1 MTTQEK
7 QFLNYCVDL
16 KKQLIPY
23 KTNLQKCRIG
33 EPGDGGYVIAEIPG
47 IKYDALYSYGSNDNI
62 IFEKGFYEKYKVD
75 SFVYDHT
82 IDKITDK
89 PDYLHF
95 FKEGVSYEKTDD
107 MDTMDNQI
115 VKNNHQDCKNL
126 FMQIDIEG
134 HEWNV
139 LASTDRLKQ
148 FSQIVVEFHMFA
160 RHPNIIKILEK
171 INKDFVCVH
180 IHGTN
185 CPLNP
190 WFDGN
195 LPLCYEVTY
204 VRRDLVE
211 IIEKETESYPIK
223 GLDFPSDYKRPDLK
237 LDWWLNKGEYY
248 DI

>member
-7 QFLNYCVDL
+7 QFLNFCVDL

-23 KTNLQKCRIG
+23 KTNLKKVRIG
-33 EPGDGGYVIAEIPG
+33 EAGDGGYVIAEIPN
-47 IKYDALYSYGSNDNI
+47 IKYDALYSYGSDDNI
-62 IFEKGFYEKYKVD
+62 IFEKAFHEKYKVE

-89 PDYLHF
+89 PDYIHF
-95 FKEGVSYEKTDD
+95 FKEGVSHEKTND

-115 VKNNHQDCKNL
+115 VKNKHQDCKNL
-126 FMQIDIEG
+126 FAQIDIEG

-139 LASTDRLKQ
+139 FGNTNSLKQ
-148 FSQIVVEFHMFA
+148 FAQIVVEFHMVVNDP
-160 RHPNIIKILEK
+160 RIVGILEK

-180 IHGTN
+180 IHGNN
-185 CPLNP
+185 CPLRP

-195 LPLCYEVTY
+195 LPSFYEVTY
-204 VRRDLVE
+204 VRKDIVE
-211 IIEKETESYPIK
+211 ILDKETETYPIK
-223 GLDFPSDYKRPDLK
+223 DLDFPNDHKRPDLK
-237 LDWWLNKGEYY
+237 LDWWLNDGEYY